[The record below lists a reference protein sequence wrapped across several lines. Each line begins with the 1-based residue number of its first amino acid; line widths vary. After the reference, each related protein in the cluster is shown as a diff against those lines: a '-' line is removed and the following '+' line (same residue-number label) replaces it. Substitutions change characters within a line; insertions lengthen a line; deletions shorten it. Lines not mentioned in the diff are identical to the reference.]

1 MTITIAVYNSTYS
14 QLAERVGAF
23 DTAEEAAHFRD
34 HCSLGNEN
42 TKLEILGRHD
52 SYIPVELYELYG
64 VNDGVNVSY
73 PEPVDY
79 SHAEENGWAQTDEGW
94 LCND

>member
-1 MTITIAVYNSTYS
+1 MIITIAVYNSTYS

-52 SYIPVELYELYG
+52 NYTPAELYG
-64 VNDGVNVSY
+64 VDVSY